1 METTLEATRRDQ
13 FGRNNAGRLRRSGRI
28 PAVLYGGA
36 SREGEP
42 VAVDPKALMQILH
55 SHSGVNTLI
64 ALKIDGAG
72 DTRVLVKE
80 YQLDPV
86 SHQLLHADFYR
97 VAMDRVLRVTV
108 PVHLTG
114 EPKGVKAEGGVL
126 EFVNR
131 DVVIECLPAD
141 IPEHLTVDV
150 TELMMNDGIRVRD
163 LDTGGKWKPISDPD
177 LLIVH
182 VIAPRVEAEAAPAEA
197 AAAAPAAPAEPEV
210 IKKGKAEKEK
220 EKEKEAEK
228 E

>member
-1 METTLEATRRDQ
+1 MEATLEATRRDT

-28 PAVLYGGA
+28 PAVLYGGH
-36 SREGEP
+36 SGEGEP

-55 SHSGVNTLI
+55 SQSGVNTLI
-64 ALKIDGAG
+64 SLKIDGTG
-72 DTRVLVKE
+72 DARVLVKE

-86 SHQLLHADFYR
+86 GHTLLHVDFYR
-97 VAMDRVLRVTV
+97 IAMDKVLRLTV

-114 EPKGVKAEGGVL
+114 EAKGVKAQGGVVD
-126 EFVNR
+126 FVNR

-150 TELMMNDGIRVRD
+150 TELMLNDGIRVRD
-163 LDTGGKWKPISDPD
+163 IDTGGKWKPVSDGD

-182 VIAPRVEAEAAPAEA
+182 VIAPKVEAEPAPAEA

-210 IKKGKAEKEK
+210 IKKGKVEKEE
-220 EKEKEAEK
+220 EKE
-228 E
+228 